1 MGTTEPVTP
10 TAAELEKVTRA
21 KLVDDL
27 RTVFA
32 DVEELLKATANQSGE
47 RITVARAKAEESL
60 KVARA
65 RFVEVQAAVAAQ
77 TKAAAKL
84 TDDSVRANPW
94 QAVGISAAVVLS
106 SECSSHAAEPDL
118 SPVKRR
124 ILPRT
129 TAEGCSIQ

>member
-10 TAAELEKVTRA
+10 TAADVEQVTRA
-21 KLVDDL
+21 KLVEDL

-32 DVEELLKATANQSGE
+32 DVEDLLKATANQSGE

-65 RFVEVQAAVAAQ
+65 RLVEVQAAVAAQ

-94 QAVGISAAVVLS
+94 QAVGISAAVGLI
-106 SECSSHAAEPDL
+106 L
-118 SPVKRR
+118 GMLITRR
-124 ILPRT
+124 
-129 TAEGCSIQ
+129 